1 MTSIRANQTG
11 NNRVFK
17 TVTLGILAIC
27 VLSAANTDL
36 HAQNHQ
42 PSNRW
47 ANRIPWRT
55 SWLRSGTGVASQ
67 SQLQLVGQSHLKPA
81 ALNESSDNR
90 FAWHVQDD
98 LQLEPQADDEQTPE
112 SEVNGDEAAAQSQ
125 DEDPLAHWPGKSIH
139 ELGIDIR
146 NFDKVLPPDR
156 SVNLIARYYH
166 EWSEY
171 APQQKLFAWEP
182 ANIFYRPLYFEDVQL
197 ERYGQNICD
206 GVHTSTPATHF
217 FKSLVLFPFRLCVD
231 PPCNCETPLGY
242 CRPGK

>member
-1 MTSIRANQTG
+1 VG
-11 NNRVFK
+11 
-17 TVTLGILAIC
+17 
-27 VLSAANTDL
+27 
-36 HAQNHQ
+36 
-42 PSNRW
+42 
-47 ANRIPWRT
+47 
-55 SWLRSGTGVASQ
+55 SQ
-67 SQLQLVGQSHLKPA
+67 SQVKLLGQPQPEPSA
-81 ALNESSDNR
+81 SNQASGNR

-98 LQLEPQADDEQTPE
+98 PQLEPQIDEQQAPD
-112 SEVNGDEAAAQSQ
+112 SEANGGEAAAQSQ
-125 DEDPLAHWPGKSIH
+125 DEDPLAHWPAKSIH

-146 NFDKVLPPDR
+146 SVDKVLPQDQ
-156 SVNLIARYYH
+156 SVNLVARYYH

-171 APQQKLFAWEP
+171 TPQQKLFAWEP

-206 GVHTSTPATHF
+206 GAHTLTPATHF